1 VATKKT
7 TSDERFRE
15 EATTSDERLREE
27 ATTSDERLREEATE
41 LMGDFFS
48 VVLTVLLLAANAFFV
63 GAEFA
68 LISARRD
75 RLEALAEQG
84 KHSAVT
90 VIRAGENLPVM
101 LAGAQLGITICSIL
115 LGRVGEPAVA
125 HLLEKPFHLIGI
137 PDTVLHTVSFVIAIT
152 IVVVLHVL
160 LGEMVPKNIAIAG
173 PEASAMLLVPPY
185 LLWVRAARPVIA
197 FYDWCADVILR
208 AFGVEAKTE
217 LENTVS
223 TVELSEMIAESL
235 SEGLLDPEEHNRL
248 SRALRIRNRVVGE
261 VAVPLS
267 EVHAVQVGANGSGPT
282 VAAIQRALA
291 ETGYSRFPVVDS
303 AGRFIGYVHIKDV
316 LPLVDDADAVVDLAM
331 VRPLPQVPASLPLP
345 DALSR
350 LRHDNSHLALVTGP
364 GGDVSAIVA
373 LEDLVED
380 LVGAVRDGTH
390 RG

>member
-1 VATKKT
+1 
-7 TSDERFRE
+7 
-15 EATTSDERLREE
+15 
-27 ATTSDERLREEATE
+27 
-41 LMGDFFS
+41 MGDLFG
-48 VVLTVLLLAANAFFV
+48 VVLTVALLAANAFFV

-90 VIRAGENLPVM
+90 VIRAGQNLSQM

-125 HLLEKPFHLIGI
+125 HLLEKPFHLLGI
-137 PDTVLHTVSFVIAIT
+137 PDTVLHTVSFLIAIT

-173 PEASAMLLVPPY
+173 PESAAMLLVPPY

-197 FYDWCADVILR
+197 VYDWCARMTLR
-208 AFGVEAKTE
+208 AVGVQAKTE

-235 SEGLLDPEEHNRL
+235 SEGLLDPEEHSRL
-248 SRALRIRNRVVGE
+248 SRALQIRNRVVAD
-261 VAVPLS
+261 VAVP
-267 EVHAVQVGANGSGPT
+267 VRDIHAVPVAAEGAGPT
-282 VAAIQRALA
+282 LDAIQQALA
-291 ETGYSRFPVVDS
+291 ETGYSRFPVTDLS
-303 AGRFIGYVHIKDV
+303 GEYIGYLHIKDV
-316 LPLVDDADAVVDLAM
+316 LPVVTDPDAVLNLSL
-331 VRPLPQVPASLPLP
+331 VRPLPQVSASLPLP

-350 LRHDNSHLALVTGP
+350 LRRENSHLALVTA
-364 GGDVSAIVA
+364 DDSVIAMVA

-380 LVGAVRDGTH
+380 VVGTVRDGTH
-390 RG
+390 RV